1 MGMASGL
8 DTLCGQSFGAKQYHM
23 LGIHMQRAMIVQLLI
38 SIPLAVIWANTGHI
52 LKFLGQDP
60 LISQEAGVY
69 ARFLIPS
76 IFAYGLLQCQVRF
89 LQTQNDV
96 IPMMLTSGIT
106 TLFHLIMCWI
116 LVFKSGF
123 GNKGAAIAIC
133 LSYWINF
140 FLLVLYIKFSPLCRR
155 TWTGFS
161 SEAWHN
167 IPSFL
172 KLAIPS
178 AVMIW

>member
-1 MGMASGL
+1 
-8 DTLCGQSFGAKQYHM
+8 
-23 LGIHMQRAMIVQLLI
+23 MIVQLLI

-52 LKFLGQDP
+52 LKFLGQDL

-76 IFAYGLLQCQVRF
+76 IFTYGLLQCQVRF
-89 LQTQNDV
+89 LQTQNNV

-106 TLFHLIMCWI
+106 TLFHLIVCWI
-116 LVFKSGF
+116 LVFKSGLRI
-123 GNKGAAIAIC
+123 KGAALA
-133 LSYWINF
+133 LGFSYWINF
-140 FLLVLYIKFSPLCRR
+140 FLLGLYIKFSPLCRK

-161 SEAWHN
+161 KESLHN

-178 AVMIW
+178 AIMIW